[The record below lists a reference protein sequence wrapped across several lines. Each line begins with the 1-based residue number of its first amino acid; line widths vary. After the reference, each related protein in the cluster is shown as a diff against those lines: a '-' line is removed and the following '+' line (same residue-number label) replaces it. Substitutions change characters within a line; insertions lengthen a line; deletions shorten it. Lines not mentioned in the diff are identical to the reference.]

1 MTSRKAQWFTR
12 NFSGFCFL
20 AAFSC
25 VVVLLSSSVTFAQ
38 SGKLHWTSPAIGG
51 QRSAPQPQSLRP
63 AVSSSVQ
70 PVQYLE
76 PIQPSSATDS
86 ESPRIAQAPSTS
98 DAIRDTIN
106 PDRRPQPTSNMPVP
120 SLGANTAPSLSTTF
134 SDPTTRENG
143 IPLPGTQT
151 SRQVL
156 AECRDPRDPKLFR
169 PMQELTVKID
179 FPIDLSELNMCPI
192 NVGTYQERNWVP
204 ICFQYNASALCHKA
218 AYFEDISVERYG
230 HSWGPFLQPVISAGK
245 FYLSVVFLPY
255 KMGLTPPQE
264 CVYAIGYYRPGSCAP
279 HMIDP
284 LPISVR
290 AGLME
295 AGTVVGLSYLIP

>member
-12 NFSGFCFL
+12 YFSGFCFL
-20 AAFSC
+20 ATFTC
-25 VVVLLSSSVTFAQ
+25 VVVLLSSSVAFAQ
-38 SGKLHWTSPAIGG
+38 PGNLRWKSPDIAGKQSTT
-51 QRSAPQPQSLRP
+51 QPQSLRP
-63 AVSSSVQ
+63 AIPSSVQ

-76 PIQPSSATDS
+76 PIQSIMDS
-86 ESPRIAQAPSTS
+86 EAPRIAQVPS
-98 DAIRDTIN
+98 DAIRDTVN
-106 PDRRPQPTSNMPVP
+106 PERRPQLTPNMPVP
-120 SLGANTAPSLSTTF
+120 SLGGNAAPGLSTF
-134 SDPTTRENG
+134 SDSPREG
-143 IPLPGTQT
+143 VLPLPGTQT
-151 SRQVL
+151 SRQIL
-156 AECRDPRDPKLFR
+156 AECRDPRDPKLFK

-192 NVGTYQERNWVP
+192 NVGTYQERNWAP

-255 KMGLTPPQE
+255 KIGLTPPQE

-295 AGTVVGLSYLIP
+295 AGAVVGLGFLIP

>member
-12 NFSGFCFL
+12 YFSGFCFL
-20 AAFSC
+20 AAFTGAI
-25 VVVLLSSSVTFAQ
+25 VLLFSSVTFAQ
-38 SGKLHWTSPAIGG
+38 SGNLRWKSPVIGG
-51 QRSAPQPQSLRP
+51 QQSTSQPQSLRP
-63 AVSSSVQ
+63 AIPSSVQ

-86 ESPRIAQAPSTS
+86 EAPRIAQAPSS
-98 DAIRDTIN
+98 DAIRDTVN
-106 PDRRPQPTSNMPVP
+106 PERRPQLTPNMPVP
-120 SLGANTAPSLSTTF
+120 SLGGTVAPPLSTF
-134 SDPTTRENG
+134 SDPTTREG
-143 IPLPGTQT
+143 VTPLTGTQT
-151 SRQVL
+151 SRQIL
-156 AECRDPRDPKLFR
+156 AECRDPRDPKLFK

-192 NVGTYQERNWVP
+192 NVGTYQERNWAP
-204 ICFQYNASALCHKA
+204 ICFQYNASSLCHKA

-245 FYLSVVFLPY
+245 FYMSVVFLPY
-255 KMGLTPPQE
+255 KIGLTPPQE

-290 AGLME
+290 AGLMQ
-295 AGTVVGLSYLIP
+295 AGTVVGLSYMIP